1 MAAPDQTFKVRRAT
15 LADAAGILKCLSEA
29 FEPYRE
35 AYTADAFAD
44 TVLTPATLNQ
54 RLSRMSIFAAI
65 STNEE
70 IIGTIACSRVN
81 ESEGHIRG
89 MAVRSAWQGSG
100 IAQRLLEAAEAELRA
115 LGCRRITLDTTQ
127 PLQRAISFYRKNGFV
142 PSGRVSEFFGMPL
155 YEYVKEPSASP

>member
-1 MAAPDQTFKVRRAT
+1 MVAPDQTFKVRRAT
-15 LADAAGILKCLSEA
+15 LADAAGILKCLGEA

-44 TVLTPATLNQ
+44 TVLTPATLKE
-54 RLSRMSIFAAI
+54 RLSRMSIFAAT
-65 STNEE
+65 SGNEE
-70 IIGTIACSRVN
+70 IIGTIACSRVK

-100 IAQRLLEAAEAELRA
+100 IARRLLEAAEAELRA

-127 PLQRAISFYRKNGFV
+127 PLQRAISFYHKNGFV

-155 YEYVKEPSASP
+155 YEYVKEPSASS